1 MCASGVS
8 YYISSSCLFLMSFL
22 IPGSAEFSQDGLN
35 LMNEIKIAEIVEMRC
50 ELAEENNFYCL
61 LQEGEFR

>member
-1 MCASGVS
+1 MRTRRFGLHR
-8 YYISSSCLFLMSFL
+8 ISFL
-22 IPGSAEFSQDGLN
+22 ISGSAEFSQDGLN

>member
-1 MCASGVS
+1 
-8 YYISSSCLFLMSFL
+8 MSFL